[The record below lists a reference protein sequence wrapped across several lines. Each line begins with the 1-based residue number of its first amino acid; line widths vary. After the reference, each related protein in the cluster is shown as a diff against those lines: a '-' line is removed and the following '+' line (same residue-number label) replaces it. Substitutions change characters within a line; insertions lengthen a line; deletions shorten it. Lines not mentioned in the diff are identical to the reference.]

1 MERKR
6 VVYLVPL
13 KFLAE
18 EKYLDF
24 KKKYQHFG
32 IKVVLRLR
40 RITGSMIADS
50 NTYPSFNASDVMVC
64 HRSHATAWVTPV
76 QKSLLSERKT
86 MALTRDGNTKDEMI
100 YFNPTTANRRQNR
113 WVWLEWQPT
122 P

>member
-64 HRSHATAWVTPV
+64 HRSHATAWVSTGSE
-76 QKSLLSERKT
+76 KSAFRKENDGIDKRRKHER
-86 MALTRDGNTKDEMI
+86 
-100 YFNPTTANRRQNR
+100 
-113 WVWLEWQPT
+113 
-122 P
+122 